1 MKYVRKRIGYLL
13 ILSVLLLSY
22 SCVNRQ
28 FIDGRSELI
37 SISDTS
43 LNDSALF
50 YGNIT
55 RVDWT
60 LNYPFP
66 GPFEIWIENSEYRII
81 SDTGYYLLKVNP
93 GIYSIRCQSQGNPW
107 SGLIEEMK
115 NIKIEKNKKIQIDFY
130 IGYAI
135 E

>member
-1 MKYVRKRIGYLL
+1 MRYMTKRISYLL
-13 ILSVLLLSY
+13 IVSVFLLNC
-22 SCVNRQ
+22 SCVNRH

-50 YGNIT
+50 FGNIT

-66 GPFEIWIENSEYRII
+66 GPFEIWIEDTEYRMI
-81 SDTGYYLLKVNP
+81 SDTGYYLFKVTP
-93 GIYSIRCQSQGNPW
+93 GTYSIKCQGQGNPW
-107 SGLIEEMK
+107 SSLIEELR
-115 NIKIEKNKKIQIDFY
+115 NVKIDKNKKIQIDFD
-130 IGYAI
+130 IGYTI

>member
-1 MKYVRKRIGYLL
+1 MRYLTKRIGYLL
-13 ILSVLLLSY
+13 ILTMLLLNC
-22 SCVNRQ
+22 SCVNRH

-37 SISDTS
+37 SVSDAS
-43 LNDSALF
+43 LNDSSLF
-50 YGNIT
+50 FGNIT

-66 GPFEIWIENSEYRII
+66 EPFEVWIEDTEYRMT
-81 SDTGYYLLKVNP
+81 SDTGSYSLKVNP
-93 GIYSIRCQSQGNPW
+93 GTYSIKCQGQGNSW
-107 SGLIEEMK
+107 SNLIEEMK
-115 NIKIEKNKKIQIDFY
+115 DVKIEKNQKIQIDFY